1 MKCLSEEVQ
10 AKLRSGIAIVS
21 LQQCVEELVLNSVD
35 AGATCIAVRMDM
47 EACKLQVIDNGSGME
62 RDDMERVG
70 SRYYTSKCT
79 SLEDLEN
86 LSFYGFRGE
95 AVASIASLATLVEI
109 SSRTKLS
116 VKTFVKVFKE
126 GKGLDVFE
134 AGTTRPSSGTTVV
147 ICNFFHNM
155 PVRRKR
161 VDPVLECDRIK
172 RRVEAL
178 SLMHP
183 SVSFT
188 LKNDCTG
195 AMVVQLS
202 KARST
207 YHRFIQIHGLGK
219 AQKLGE
225 CPVEDHEL
233 TSVMQPSRHSG
244 ALTCHAIEQQSRG
257 SAFEVHENVSLATK
271 RKLSFLED
279 SRHLVIS
286 DSGFKGFPLRK
297 HKISKVMPCPKVV
310 LTKQA
315 GSLDRFRRKYGKQSG
330 TQPVSVDIV
339 NDDVEM
345 APEDRTSH
353 VGNTPIIAG
362 KCLSPAEGQLNDTFK
377 TVITSQEDTLP
388 SLSED
393 TILKPAPSQSSLAG
407 KLSRLKKH
415 RMGNESSTLN
425 VPLNHVPNAGGRT
438 KDKLEQLYDKEE
450 QPSDVLHPSVDNSVL
465 DANANWLGPS
475 AEKHKDT
482 QDCLKHVYLNA
493 EHVSTAIFSIKE
505 NNVLSAEMANEKRLN
520 VPLTEG
526 INPSEDVL
534 QAQGTIKG
542 IKKDVGDTGA
552 LDSSDWVEHFDDAVG
567 KLVYINKITGL
578 SKYEAPFVEDTQV
591 PCVSDVTTMAVSV
604 ISRNGI
610 EYRCYPFQAELV
622 LPFLPRSRAER
633 VLSSGLDEKDEP
645 QSADSLSSLYSKW
658 ENPVFVRPP
667 EVAVDVTTGQA
678 EGLAVKIHNIL
689 YPYRFT
695 KDMILSMKVIH
706 QVDKKF
712 LACLINTR
720 DQEDANCRDTEGN
733 LLVLVDQHAAHE
745 RVRLESLTADSYEE
759 DPEFQGQKQLRSSNV
774 SPPLEIVVTE
784 EELRLL
790 RSCPQFLRGLGLE
803 MKFVET
809 EEPRVLVGKVPVCFV
824 EREASE
830 LRHGRR
836 TVTKDIVEEYIQEQ
850 LELLRSAGRV
860 RGTLPLTVLKVLAS
874 QACHGA
880 VKFNAS
886 LSREECCSLIGSLS
900 TCKLPFQCAHGRPS
914 MVPLADLL
922 HLDPE
927 QQRPPKPNIR
937 KLRLRYQAWKRH
949 GNE

>member
-482 QDCLKHVYLNA
+482 QDCLKHAYLNA